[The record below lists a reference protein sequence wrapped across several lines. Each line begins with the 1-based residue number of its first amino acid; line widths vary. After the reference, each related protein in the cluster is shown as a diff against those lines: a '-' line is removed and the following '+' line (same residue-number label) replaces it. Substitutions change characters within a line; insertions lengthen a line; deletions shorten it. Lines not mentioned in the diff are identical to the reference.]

1 MLALISLSR
10 SYCQVACLV
19 LGVVVVMIGI
29 LPPGSLAHAAPGA
42 RSAYQLLAR
51 QELGRQELG
60 RLLFF
65 EPALS
70 VNGKRS
76 CASCHRPE
84 KAFCDQRTVP
94 RALRFADNLARNTP
108 TLLNA
113 AGQATFFHDGRAGS
127 LAEVLTAVLTN
138 PREFGS
144 SYAEATARLQTS
156 TEYRWRF
163 QQAFGAGAGITPAT
177 LADAFGAYLG
187 TLAGQHAAYD
197 RARRGGPALDTA
209 ARAGERLFAGA
220 AGCAGCHGGALFRD
234 GKRHEIEPGQW
245 VKTPTLRNV
254 ALTMPYGA
262 AGRYPTLAA
271 VLGSAY
277 HRAQAPRP
285 LGAGEVRRLEA
296 LLLALT
302 DTVVGRSAVPMS
314 LPALPAL
321 PERVVGGLY

>member
-1 MLALISLSR
+1 MSALIHLSR
-10 SYCQVACLV
+10 RCCQAACLV
-19 LGVVVVMIGI
+19 LGMGVTVLGL
-29 LPPGSLAHAAPGA
+29 LPPGNPARAAAGA
-42 RSAYQLLAR
+42 LPARRLLA
-51 QELGRQELG
+51 RQELG

-94 RALRFADNLARNTP
+94 RALRFADNLNRNAP

-113 AGQATFFHDGRAGS
+113 AGQTTFFHDGRAGS

-144 SYAEATARLQTS
+144 SYAEATARLKTS
-156 TEYRWRF
+156 AEYRQRF

-177 LADAFGAYLG
+177 LADALGAYLG
-187 TLAGQHAAYD
+187 TLAGQRAPYD
-197 RARRGGPALDTA
+197 QARRGGPALDTA

-220 AGCAGCHGGALFRD
+220 AGCAGCHGGPLFRD
-234 GKRHEIEPGQW
+234 GQRHEIGLGQW

-262 AGRYPTLAA
+262 AGCYPTLAA
-271 VLGSAY
+271 VLASPY
-277 HRAQAPRP
+277 HRAQVPRP

-302 DTVVGRSAVPMS
+302 DTVVGRSAVPTELPD
-314 LPALPAL
+314 LPALPD
-321 PERVVGGLY
+321 RVVGGLY